1 MKRNKFFSGIVFC
14 LCLTLAGCGEQ
25 EPEAVSPVMDV
36 AQSAVVQEQMTEA
49 FYGTIEV
56 YDIYDAWVAPKV
68 RQLKFAT
75 QGTFGEYKVS
85 IGDTVTKGQVLATLN
100 PTPYKEEI
108 RTLEEQM
115 ENLTYNY
122 EYNRLLNEKT
132 ITAYGFQMDE
142 YYALLDDEDKVWQE
156 GEWTAVCMKL
166 GELDQ
171 ARKRLELIN
180 SQLEESYQLEY
191 SYLERR
197 LKDANKIY
205 RQITITAPCDGTVI
219 ALYDMTNSEYT
230 SDSMY
235 YVAIAEKDV
244 YCLRCEY
251 VSEGFV
257 RNSVVSGFRNGKQ
270 YELEYIPYDDDI
282 LLYIKNNSETMY
294 ATFLITNP
302 DEDIAYGDVA
312 VVKMITSSKDNV
324 LIIPEIT
331 IRSDVGGKY
340 VYRKTDSGREKV
352 YVTKGISNGID
363 AEITSGLEEG
373 DVVYVQ

>member
-1 MKRNKFFSGIVFC
+1 
-14 LCLTLAGCGEQ
+14 
-25 EPEAVSPVMDV
+25 
-36 AQSAVVQEQMTEA
+36 
-49 FYGTIEV
+49 
-56 YDIYDAWVAPKV
+56 
-68 RQLKFAT
+68 
-75 QGTFGEYKVS
+75 
-85 IGDTVTKGQVLATLN
+85 
-100 PTPYKEEI
+100 
-108 RTLEEQM
+108 
-115 ENLTYNY
+115 
-122 EYNRLLNEKT
+122 
-132 ITAYGFQMDE
+132 
-142 YYALLDDEDKVWQE
+142 
-156 GEWTAVCMKL
+156 MKL

-171 ARKRLELIN
+171 ARKRLELVN
-180 SQLEESYQLEY
+180 SQLEESYLLEY
-191 SYLERR
+191 SYLESR

-219 ALYDMTNSEYT
+219 ALYDMTSSEYT

-251 VSEGFV
+251 ISEGYF

-270 YELEYIPYDDDI
+270 YELEYIPYDEDI

-312 VVKMITSSKDNV
+312 VVKLITSSKDNV

-331 IRSDVGGKY
+331 ISSDVGGKY